1 MDLSDINWLAVLAS
15 ALLFFG
21 MGAIWYGPVFGK
33 AWQHA
38 TGLSD
43 AELKDG
49 GSSRIFAAAFIM
61 SVIIAL
67 GMAIFLQSTVAQAS
81 FSGADGALI
90 GLMVGVFFILPSTVM
105 NYIFARRPISL
116 ILVDAFYHIIAY
128 TLVGMLLGA
137 WQ

>member
-1 MDLSDINWLAVLAS
+1 MDLGDINWLAVLVS
-15 ALLFFG
+15 ALVFFG

-43 AELKDG
+43 AQLKDG
-49 GSSRIFAAAFIM
+49 GASRIFAAAFIM
-61 SVIIAL
+61 SVIIAG
-67 GMAIFLQSTVAQAS
+67 GMAIFLQGTGGHSGFDAS
-81 FSGADGALI
+81 YGAI
-90 GLMVGVFFILPSTVM
+90 VGLMVGVFFILPSTVM
-105 NYIFARRPISL
+105 NYIFARRPLAL

-128 TLVGMLLGA
+128 TLVGALLGA